1 MKRIGS
7 FVIVL
12 IIIMGGCSSNSDED
26 SEKELTVATTTTAD
40 SLDPHNTTD
49 TASKNIFAVSTETLV
64 KLDEDG
70 EVVPSLAKDWEE
82 KDDGKTWVFKLEED
96 VTFHDGEPFNAEAVK
111 TNFERVTDEDKNLA
125 RYSLLGPYI
134 DEIIADEDNNEVTF
148 HLNKSLAPFLNLLA
162 QPSGSSIVSPKMIEE
177 DEESIK
183 ENPVGTGPYEIKDWS
198 PTGDTIFVA
207 NTEYWGD
214 SPQVDKITWKSV
226 PENSARAT
234 MLENG
239 EADIIV
245 NVLDVDI
252 DRLDKMDGISVE
264 TEPLNRALYVG
275 VNTEFEP
282 FDSKEARQALNY
294 AINKEELSED
304 LYKGEV
310 TVSTAAVS
318 EQVSMHSDVGAYP
331 YDKEKAKKLLEEAGV
346 EEGTEA
352 RLIAAENVT
361 RDHRAGEYVQNSLQE
376 IGLDVKYQEVELS
389 DYLSRLENPEE
400 YELFLRGSLPSS
412 NDIHDLFSDELD
424 SESDN
429 NYSQYS
435 STKVD
440 ELISNGAQEM
450 DEAARKEIYKEALE
464 TIKEDAPWIFLYDD
478 VVSTGISDDVEGLI
492 LTPDNTM
499 YFDDISKKE

>member
-1 MKRIGS
+1 MKKLGS
-7 FVIVL
+7 L
-12 IIIMGGCSSNSDED
+12 IIILIIIGGCSSNSEED
-26 SEKELTVATTTTAD
+26 SKKELTVATTTTAD

-49 TASKNIFAVSTETLV
+49 TASKNIFAISTETLV

-82 KDDGKTWVFKLEED
+82 TDDGKTWTFELEED
-96 VTFHDGEPFNAEAVK
+96 VEFHDGEPFNAEAVK
-111 TNFERVTDEDKNLA
+111 SNFDRVTDKDKNLA
-125 RYSLLGPYI
+125 RYSLIGPYL
-134 DEIIADEDNNEVTF
+134 DEVTTEGDNKVTF
-148 HLNKSLAPFLNLLA
+148 HLNESLAPFLNLLA
-162 QPSGSSIVSPKMIEE
+162 QPSGSSIVSPKMIED

-183 ENPVGTGPYEIKDWS
+183 ENPVGTGPFEIKDWS
-198 PTGDTIFVA
+198 PTGDTVFEA
-207 NTEYWGD
+207 NKEYWGD
-214 SPQVDKITWKSV
+214 EPQIDTITWKSV

-245 NVLDVDI
+245 NVLDTDI
-252 DRLDKMDGISVE
+252 DRLEGMDGIKVE
-264 TEPLNRALYVG
+264 TKPLNRALYVG
-275 VNTEFEP
+275 VNTEYEP
-282 FDSKEARQALNY
+282 FESKEARQALNY

-318 EQVSMHSDVGAYP
+318 EQVNMHSDVGAYP
-331 YDKEKAKKLLEEAGV
+331 YDKEKAKELLEKAGV
-346 EEGTEA
+346 EEGTKA

-361 RDHRAGEYVQNSLQE
+361 RDHRAAEYVQNSLQE
-376 IGLDVKYQEVELS
+376 IGIDVKYEEVELS
-389 DYLSRLENPEE
+389 DYLSRLEDPKE

-429 NYSQYS
+429 NYSRYS
-435 STKVD
+435 NSEVD
-440 ELISNGAQEM
+440 DLISEGAQEM
-450 DEAARKEIYKEALE
+450 DETKRKEIYKNSLE
-464 TIKEDAPWIFLYDD
+464 IIKDDAPWIFLYDD
-478 VVSTGISDDVEGLI
+478 VVSTGISEDVDGLI

-499 YFDDISKKE
+499 YFDDISKKD

>member
-1 MKRIGS
+1 MKKIGS
-7 FVIVL
+7 L
-12 IIIMGGCSSNSDED
+12 IIVMIIVMVGCSSNSDED
-26 SEKELTVATTTTAD
+26 SKKELTVATTTTAD

-49 TASKNIFAVSTETLV
+49 TASKNIFAISTETLV
-64 KLDEDG
+64 KLNEEG
-70 EVVPSLAKDWEE
+70 EVVPSLAKDWEK
-82 KDDGKTWVFKLEED
+82 KDDGKTWTFQLEED
-96 VTFHDGEPFNAEAVK
+96 VKFHDGEPFNAEAVK
-111 TNFERVTDEDKNLA
+111 SNFDRVTDDKKNLA
-125 RYSLLGPYI
+125 RYSLIGPYL
-134 DEIIADEDNNEVTF
+134 DEVTTDGQNEVTF
-148 HLNKSLAPFLNLLA
+148 HLNKSMAPFLNLLA
-162 QPSGSSIVSPKMIEE
+162 QPSGSTIISPKMIEE

-198 PTGDTIFVA
+198 PTGDTVFEA

-214 SPQVDKITWKSV
+214 EPQVDKITWKSV

-245 NVLDVDI
+245 NVLDTDI
-252 DRLDKMDGISVE
+252 DRLDGMDDIRVK
-264 TEPLNRALYVG
+264 TKPLNRALYVG
-275 VNTEFEP
+275 VNTEYEP
-282 FDSKEARQALNY
+282 FKSKEARQALNY
-294 AINKEELSED
+294 AINKEELAED

-318 EQVSMHSDVGAYP
+318 EQVNMHSDVGAYP
-331 YDKEKAKKLLEEAGV
+331 YDKEKAKELLEEAGV
-346 EEGTEA
+346 EDGTEA

-389 DYLSRLENPEE
+389 DYLSRLENPDE

-424 SESDN
+424 SKSDN
-429 NYSQYS
+429 NYSRYS
-435 STKVD
+435 SSEVD
-440 ELISNGAQEM
+440 DLISKGAQEM
-450 DEAARKEIYKEALE
+450 DESNRKEIYKESLE